1 MRRVPELKKWGIAV
15 LGCGGIADFHLRAL
29 QEIEAAGVVGVFSRS
44 EEKVRSVGEKY
55 GCDWTTQAEALV
67 ARADVEVVDV
77 ATSSGSH
84 YALAKLALEH
94 GKHVIVEKPI
104 TMLPEQARELIALA
118 ERRGVTLG
126 VISQRRFEAGVQ
138 AAKAAVDAGRLGK
151 LLLVEARTPF
161 YRTQEYYDSAPWR
174 GTLAED
180 GGAMMN
186 QGIHQIDLLLWF
198 GGKVRSVFGKTATQL
213 HRMEAEDMGLAIVSF
228 ESGALGTIMSSTN
241 IQPGRPASI
250 AVYGEKG
257 SIVIDG
263 GEITTWHVP
272 GVDEPA
278 VEKPANKGGG
288 ANDPLSISYLNH
300 RKQLEQFLQAIETG
314 TAPLVTGEDGRRA
327 VELIYAVYE
336 SARTGKEIYLGD
348 A

>member
-1 MRRVPELKKWGIAV
+1 
-15 LGCGGIADFHLRAL
+15 
-29 QEIEAAGVVGVFSRS
+29 
-44 EEKVRSVGEKY
+44 
-55 GCDWTTQAEALV
+55 
-67 ARADVEVVDV
+67 
-77 ATSSGSH
+77 
-84 YALAKLALEH
+84 
-94 GKHVIVEKPI
+94 
-104 TMLPEQARELIALA
+104 
-118 ERRGVTLG
+118 
-126 VISQRRFEAGVQ
+126 
-138 AAKAAVDAGRLGK
+138 
-151 LLLVEARTPF
+151 
-161 YRTQEYYDSAPWR
+161 
-174 GTLAED
+174 
-180 GGAMMN
+180 MMN